1 MLNLSKVTLAFVQL
15 LSELRAIF
23 FLMAQ
28 QADLDL
34 DLHRGKTDD
43 GPLIQLWVT
52 SEQASELAS
61 KLLA

>member
-1 MLNLSKVTLAFVQL
+1 M
-15 LSELRAIF
+15 AIF

-34 DLHRGKTDD
+34 DLHRGKMDD
-43 GPLIQLWVT
+43 DPLIQLWVT